1 VGIGDTIQKVLAACG
16 APDFRE
22 VRITQKVR
30 KNRIDTWRT
39 KTVLVK
45 SGQKYE
51 GVSSGDEVW
60 YYNLGPSQ
68 FIYQIEFSKSKV
80 NAIRKQGTGTEEG
93 ITDWEERRRLAW

>member
-1 VGIGDTIQKVLAACG
+1 MDKVLSACG

-22 VRITQKVR
+22 VRITEKVR
-30 KNRIDTWRT
+30 GHRSDTWRT

-60 YYNLGPSQ
+60 YYDLGPSQ

-93 ITDWEERRRLAW
+93 ITDWGERRRLVW